1 MMFNSTNQLKWA
13 WSLTKGHRAAL
24 LTYFFLE
31 LFAIILSLLFVFWSK
46 QAIDIAMK
54 SSTDD
59 LKVILILV
67 VASVLLALVIRGFS
81 GWLNERTRL
90 KMGLTLQRKMI
101 EVQMLSVWKVI
112 KSWHSGDVQVRIHSD
127 CNEVVSM
134 MAYSGVSFLL
144 TLIRLLASFGFLWSM
159 DPMLAFMLLPITPLF
174 LFSKLYYRKM
184 RRLSRDLKQEES
196 NFGKVLQENLKFKM
210 LIRGMDLLSERKRKT
225 DASQDHIYNLK
236 SEQLNFSTF
245 TQGAMKLTINMSYLF
260 TFIWG
265 VYRLHTGQISFGTMT
280 AFLQLVGRIQTPIL
294 GLFGFVPLFIRFRTA
309 VERVYELL
317 GGESEPPVHVQKVAG
332 LQALTIENLSF
343 KYEDLSVIEEL
354 SMEVKRG
361 IPTAILGSSGK
372 GKTTLLR
379 LLLAILQPQR
389 GELYLVD
396 DHQRF
401 AITPAHRINFAY
413 VPQGNSLFTG
423 TIREN
428 IMMAHS
434 SEDEARLNK
443 VLWLSCAEF
452 VHQLPEGLDTF
463 IGESGHGLSE
473 GQAQRIAIARALMR
487 DSDIWIFDEVTS
499 ALDSEVAEELA
510 TRLMQEGKDKL
521 CIFVTHDS
529 ELAKKCSQRIY
540 LN

>member
-1 MMFNSTNQLKWA
+1 MP
-13 WSLTKGHRAAL
+13 
-24 LTYFFLE
+24 
-31 LFAIILSLLFVFWSK
+31 V
-46 QAIDIAMK
+46 
-54 SSTDD
+54 
-59 LKVILILV
+59 
-67 VASVLLALVIRGFS
+67 
-81 GWLNERTRL
+81 
-90 KMGLTLQRKMI
+90 
-101 EVQMLSVWKVI
+101 
-112 KSWHSGDVQVRIHSD
+112 
-127 CNEVVSM
+127 
-134 MAYSGVSFLL
+134 
-144 TLIRLLASFGFLWSM
+144 
-159 DPMLAFMLLPITPLF
+159 
-174 LFSKLYYRKM
+174 
-184 RRLSRDLKQEES
+184 
-196 NFGKVLQENLKFKM
+196 
-210 LIRGMDLLSERKRKT
+210 
-225 DASQDHIYNLK
+225 K

-280 AFLQLVGRIQTPIL
+280 AFLQLVGRIQTPIV